1 MQRVVLLTITFFVI
15 LDSMDGQIAAA
26 TKSRMEKAYSVLK
39 EDFGTVKTG
48 KANPQLVE
56 NIMISAYGGSA
67 RLKVMELATIHAQD
81 HQTILITPFDA
92 SVLRDL
98 EKGIFDTQ
106 MGLGIAVDG
115 ANIRITIPPLTQERR
130 EEFVKLIHKK
140 TENGKI
146 MIRQARQES
155 KDEIDKLNDE
165 GHISEDDVARMEKE
179 VQKITD
185 EYIHKI
191 DEASKLKVAELM
203 TV

>member
-1 MQRVVLLTITFFVI
+1 MI
-15 LDSMDGQIAAA
+15 LAARFGNLANIIMDSQIQQQ
-26 TKSRMEKAYSVLK
+26 TRSNMEKAFSVLK

-56 NIMISAYGGSA
+56 NIVINAYGGTA
-67 RLKVMELATIHAQD
+67 KLKVLELATIHVQD
-81 HQTILITPFDA
+81 HQTILITPFDS
-92 SVLRDL
+92 SVLRDI
-98 EKGIFDTQ
+98 EKGISDSQ

-115 ANIRITIPPLTQERR
+115 TNIRVSIPPLTQERR

-140 TENGKI
+140 AENGKI

-155 KDEIDKLNDE
+155 NEVIGKAEKDGE
-165 GHISEDDVARMEKE
+165 ISEDDEKRMEKE

-185 EYIHKI
+185 EYIAKI
-191 DEASKLKVAELM
+191 EEASKLKEQELM